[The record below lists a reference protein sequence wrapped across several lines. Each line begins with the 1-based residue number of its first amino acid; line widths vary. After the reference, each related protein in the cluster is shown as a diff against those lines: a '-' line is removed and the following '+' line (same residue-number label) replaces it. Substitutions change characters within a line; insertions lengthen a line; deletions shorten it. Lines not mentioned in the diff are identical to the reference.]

1 MKALFLLLELLTDSD
16 AIRSV
21 LQSCFT
27 AAVFSVVV
35 LFLWGVLTRCFVAR
49 VGDSISP
56 DSRA

>member
-27 AAVFSVVV
+27 AGAASVVV
-35 LFLWGVLTRCFVAR
+35 LFLWGVYQVVWRSSKR
-49 VGDSISP
+49 GDSASP
-56 DSRA
+56 SRT